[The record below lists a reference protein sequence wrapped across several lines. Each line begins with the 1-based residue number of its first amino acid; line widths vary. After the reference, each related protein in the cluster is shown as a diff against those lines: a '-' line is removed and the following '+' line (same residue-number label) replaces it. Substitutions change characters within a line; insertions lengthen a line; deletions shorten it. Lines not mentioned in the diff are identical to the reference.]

1 MRRALVRWVINAVA
15 IWAAI
20 MVVPGLNADG
30 GWTVY
35 LWVALLN
42 DPVLIGEL
50 GDRLRGWPSSWDW

>member
-35 LWVALLN
+35 LWVA
-42 DPVLIGEL
+42 
-50 GDRLRGWPSSWDW
+50 RFSTTRC